1 MCGILGY
8 TSQLEFLEYNELVSM
23 LKSLEYR
30 GYDSWG
36 MSYLKNN
43 QISLIKNVGKIPEL
57 EKNDD
62 KTNLALGHT
71 RWATH
76 GGVTVNNAHP
86 HMSQNKKITLIHN
99 GIIENYESLKSKL
112 INYQFKGQTDSEVI
126 ANYLEKYLDDN
137 SIMESFFSILKLLNG
152 TYALSFI
159 LENKNKIYFAR
170 KDSPLVLGISEN
182 GNFLSSDVTSFYTKT
197 KNVVYLEDGDYGYIS
212 GNKFKIYNNGI
223 EVHRDISKIDWDI
236 EKANKGDFEH
246 FMLKEISEQADV
258 VTNIV
263 NQDMSNISRIINNI
277 KEKNVYIVACGTSY
291 NAGLAASYEFLKNG
305 KMVQVIQAHEF
316 KNYHNFIDKNT
327 AIIAISQSGETI
339 DLLDSIKSLKGIADI
354 ISVVNVKGSTLDR
367 LSDYRI
373 YMNVGPE
380 VAVLSTKS
388 YTASLSILFL
398 IANSINSTNVD
409 NSVVSLKEII
419 RNIYYLTSDSA
430 RKYTKELAQMLKY
443 SKSLFTIGRGRDYA
457 TAMEAALK
465 IKEVSYIHAEG
476 FAGGEIKHGPIALIE
491 NNSPCIVFVPN
502 NNPEEILSNAQEL
515 KARGGFIIGISE
527 KNHSVFDYWIKV
539 IGNDKYSPI
548 LKTIPCQILAYYL
561 AVLKGHDPDKPR
573 NLAKSVTVK

>member
-8 TSQLEFLEYNELVSM
+8 TSHLEFLEYNEIVSM

-36 MSYLKNN
+36 MSFLKNDKIN
-43 QISLIKNVGKIPEL
+43 LIKDIGKIPEL
-57 EKNDD
+57 EKKDH

-86 HMSQNKKITLIHN
+86 HISQNNKITLIHN
-99 GIIENYESLKSKL
+99 GIIENYESLKSRL
-112 INYQFKGQTDSEVI
+112 INYKFKGQTDSEVI
-126 ANYLEKYLDDN
+126 ANYLEKYLDQN
-137 SIMESFFSILKLLNG
+137 STMESFFEILKLLKG

-159 LENKNKIYFAR
+159 LENRNKIYFAR
-170 KDSPLVLGISEN
+170 KDSPLVLGIGKN

-197 KNVVYLEDGDYGYIS
+197 KDVVYLEDGDYGYIS

-246 FMLKEISEQADV
+246 FMLKEISEQAEV
-258 VTNIV
+258 VNNIV
-263 NQDMSNISRIINNI
+263 NQDMSNISGIINNI
-277 KEKNVYIVACGTSY
+277 KKKNIYIVACGTSY
-291 NAGLAASYEFLKNG
+291 NAGLAASYEFLKHG
-305 KMVQVIQAHEF
+305 KMVNVVHAHEF
-316 KNYHNFIDKNT
+316 KKYHKFIDKDT
-327 AIIAISQSGETI
+327 AIMAISQSGETI
-339 DLLDSIKSLKGIADI
+339 DLLDAIKSMKGVADI
-354 ISVVNVKGSTLDR
+354 ISIVNVKGSTLDR
-367 LSDYRI
+367 FSDYRI

-398 IANSINSTNVD
+398 IANSINSNNIND
-409 NSVVSLKEII
+409 SVISLKEII
-419 RNIYYLTSDSA
+419 RNIYYLTSNSA

-491 NNSPCIVFVPN
+491 KNSPCIVFVPN
-502 NNPEEILSNAQEL
+502 NNPEEIISNAQEL

-527 KNHSVFDYWIKV
+527 KNHAVFDYWIKV
-539 IGNDKYSPI
+539 LGNDKYSPI

>member
-57 EKNDD
+57 EKNED

-112 INYQFKGQTDSEVI
+112 NNYQFKGQTDSEII

-137 SIMESFFSILKLLNG
+137 SIMESFFGILKLLKG

-212 GNKFKIYNNGI
+212 GNEFKIYNNGI
-223 EVHRDISKIDWDI
+223 QVQRDISKIDWDI

-258 VTNIV
+258 VSNIV
-263 NQDMSNISRIINNI
+263 NQDMSNIITVINKI

-316 KNYHNFIDKNT
+316 KKYHKFIDKNT

-339 DLLDSIKSLKGIADI
+339 DLLDSIKSLKGVSDI
-354 ISVVNVKGSTLDR
+354 I
-367 LSDYRI
+367 
-373 YMNVGPE
+373 
-380 VAVLSTKS
+380 
-388 YTASLSILFL
+388 
-398 IANSINSTNVD
+398 
-409 NSVVSLKEII
+409 
-419 RNIYYLTSDSA
+419 
-430 RKYTKELAQMLKY
+430 
-443 SKSLFTIGRGRDYA
+443 
-457 TAMEAALK
+457 
-465 IKEVSYIHAEG
+465 
-476 FAGGEIKHGPIALIE
+476 
-491 NNSPCIVFVPN
+491 
-502 NNPEEILSNAQEL
+502 
-515 KARGGFIIGISE
+515 
-527 KNHSVFDYWIKV
+527 
-539 IGNDKYSPI
+539 
-548 LKTIPCQILAYYL
+548 
-561 AVLKGHDPDKPR
+561 
-573 NLAKSVTVK
+573 